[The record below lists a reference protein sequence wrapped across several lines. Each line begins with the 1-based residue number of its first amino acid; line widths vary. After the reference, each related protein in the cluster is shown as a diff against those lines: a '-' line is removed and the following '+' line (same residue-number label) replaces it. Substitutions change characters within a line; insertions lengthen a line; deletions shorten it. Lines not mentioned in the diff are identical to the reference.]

1 MRTEAE
7 RAASIDRQVMYDIER
22 AVDRMMR
29 QGTMSDDNLRAA
41 VQEITEF
48 YDGKRVGNGDH

>member
-1 MRTEAE
+1 MRTEAA
-7 RAASIDRQVMYDIER
+7 RSASIDQQVMFDIER

-29 QGTMSDDNLRAA
+29 QGTMSDKNLRAA

-48 YDGKRVGNGDH
+48 YDGKRVGNGDQ